1 VLSTGKASEYGY
13 GWGFGSFRGVQ
24 MILHDGRINGFNSFA
39 LRLPGEKTY
48 VAVLSNAES
57 GLVPASEA
65 AYKAAAIAI
74 GKPFP

>member
-1 VLSTGKASEYGY
+1 
-13 GWGFGSFRGVQ
+13 